1 MMNITI
7 PNLYDSDYQLW
18 LENTINQ
25 LRRGDFQAVD
35 WQNLLEELADLGKSE
50 RRALESLLT
59 RLLEHLLKLTYWQSQ
74 RDYNQAGWKKEIR
87 NFRIQIKKILK
98 DSPSLKSYLREILQ
112 ECYLDAR
119 NLLIDETQLDASI
132 FPVELLAS
140 LEEILD
146 QNWLPD
152 WEDINRD
159 KSSQA
164 N

>member
-1 MMNITI
+1 
-7 PNLYDSDYQLW
+7 
-18 LENTINQ
+18 
-25 LRRGDFQAVD
+25 
-35 WQNLLEELADLGKSE
+35 LGKSE

-132 FPVELLAS
+132 FPLEVSAN

-146 QNWLPD
+146 ENWLPN
-152 WEDINRD
+152 WEAISNN
-159 KSSQA
+159 SEQS